1 MAGKKEI
8 LKVTINDDDL
18 DEIIEQVLMDE
29 RERIYLDWIDTEDII
44 IPSLTIKRSWYRKKP
59 IAVMNLKDWEQYRN
73 SVKEVLQA
81 LYYAYKR
88 LKLLE
93 QTQKD
98 TITSFDEYIKKE
110 VLAYDSEEFERERE
124 HFETQCIDSSEVD
137 IEL

>member
-1 MAGKKEI
+1 M
-8 LKVTINDDDL
+8 TINDDDL

-29 RERIYLDWIDTEDII
+29 RERIYLDWVDTENII
-44 IPSLTIKRSWYRKKP
+44 IPSLTIKRSSYRKKP

>member
-1 MAGKKEI
+1 M
-8 LKVTINDDDL
+8 TINDDDL

-29 RERIYLDWIDTEDII
+29 RERIYLDWVDTENII

-93 QTQKD
+93 QTPKD

>member
-1 MAGKKEI
+1 MHKNGLINI
-8 LKVTINDDDL
+8 LNIL
-18 DEIIEQVLMDE
+18 DFRLHTFLDYIVFGLLFLNVIIFGLSK
-29 RERIYLDWIDTEDII
+29 WHKGG
-44 IPSLTIKRSWYRKKP
+44 SKP

>member
-1 MAGKKEI
+1 M
-8 LKVTINDDDL
+8 TINDDDL

-29 RERIYLDWIDTEDII
+29 RERIYLDWVDTENII
-44 IPSLTIKRSWYRKKP
+44 IPSLTINRSWYRKKP

>member
-1 MAGKKEI
+1 M
-8 LKVTINDDDL
+8 TINDDDL

-29 RERIYLDWIDTEDII
+29 RERIYLDWVDTENII

-59 IAVMNLKDWEQYRN
+59 IAVMSLKDWEQYRN

>member
-1 MAGKKEI
+1 
-8 LKVTINDDDL
+8 
-18 DEIIEQVLMDE
+18 
-29 RERIYLDWIDTEDII
+29 
-44 IPSLTIKRSWYRKKP
+44 
-59 IAVMNLKDWEQYRN
+59 MNLKDWEQYRN

-110 VLAYDSEEFERERE
+110 VLAYDSEEFERVRE

>member
-1 MAGKKEI
+1 M
-8 LKVTINDDDL
+8 TINDDDL

-29 RERIYLDWIDTEDII
+29 RERIYLDWVDTENII
-44 IPSLTIKRSWYRKKP
+44 IPSLTIKGSWYRNKP
-59 IAVMNLKDWEQYRN
+59 IAVMNLRDWEQYRN